1 MRKIFRKIYYITYK
15 SARHSIRIDGLSLL
29 DNVAEV
35 EVDFSSSARTA
46 TMTAAIS

>member
-1 MRKIFRKIYYITYK
+1 MLRKICYTTDK

-29 DNVAEV
+29 DSVAEV

-46 TMTAAIS
+46 TMTAAMS